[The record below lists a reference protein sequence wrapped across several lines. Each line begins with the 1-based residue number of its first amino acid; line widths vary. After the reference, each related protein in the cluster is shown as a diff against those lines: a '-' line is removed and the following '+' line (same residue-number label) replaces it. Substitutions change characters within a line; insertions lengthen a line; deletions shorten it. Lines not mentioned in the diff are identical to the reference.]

1 MSEQQTN
8 KAESNPNLPQYM
20 AEEIDRNPNG
30 ALAQAYKQSNG
41 NLHDL
46 LQIADRQGLI
56 AQLPASMQGMVQEYQ
71 KDQQKAR
78 RDEEDFQRRMT
89 VALAATVV
97 AMGAA
102 AEANAETPKYSS
114 GRQPSYLQNRSYDSM
129 SDAEKKEYLGNIA
142 GMSRDQ
148 FLAQSEEQQKQD
160 MLNAKAAAEKLTAD
174 ALAQSV
180 KINEETESGLREK
193 YAAQGLSG
201 KELDARVKAD
211 MDKYYATSSIGAV
224 LAPKLDAERAKLAEG
239 VPAGQTPPDIDPKR
253 YKEILL
259 EATEEQIKIAEKEQ
273 DPYVRAQALKNLQ
286 TMKSIYSGSMDTS
299 IAGGAI
305 DAKNQ
310 GDNRRAADDTIHVAG
325 SVLKSTEALEAAKH
339 AGPAAT
345 AKAYLASDN
354 AMNKAVGLDDKDGQ
368 VRQAG
373 DNNIEIGKQIDASV
387 AKAEVK
393 KGLADDGFGDEP
405 VAKAATPAQPVAA
418 ARAPSINVGDPPKI
432 GPNSSVLAQLGAP
445 EEAAPADPAVQMQR
459 KAPSAG
465 MGASA

>member
-71 KDQQKAR
+71 RDQQKAR
-78 RDEEDFQRRMT
+78 RDEEDFQRRMAAALAGSVFAMGEARNAEASQPQMERGYSGGYSGYSGQAVASMSYDNRLNFFEDAAKIT
-89 VALAATVV
+89 YSDYSSMSNSEREQKIAQQRDVGIEMAKKADADLAKLDANAASDTSLGATPEERLKKWDELKKAANYELSGEEFEANVKLLSPQDAIKARELRKLYLDKNGGEHMVERMKEAQDELDLYKKTGDDEHLRKSFDIYVDGVDYGLQYSKKNILQNQKQMLNAREAGTAPGSHSCERIKDEDAELKKMEALAAEKKNLT
-97 AMGAA
+97 GAA
-102 AEANAETPKYSS
+102 
-114 GRQPSYLQNRSYDSM
+114 
-129 SDAEKKEYLGNIA
+129 
-142 GMSRDQ
+142 
-148 FLAQSEEQQKQD
+148 
-160 MLNAKAAAEKLTAD
+160 
-174 ALAQSV
+174 
-180 KINEETESGLREK
+180 
-193 YAAQGLSG
+193 
-201 KELDARVKAD
+201 LDA
-211 MDKYYATSSIGAV
+211 G
-224 LAPKLDAERAKLAEG
+224 
-239 VPAGQTPPDIDPKR
+239 
-253 YKEILL
+253 
-259 EATEEQIKIAEKEQ
+259 
-273 DPYVRAQALKNLQ
+273 AQAARADSLVV
-286 TMKSIYSGSMDTS
+286 GSL
-299 IAGGAI
+299 I
-305 DAKNQ
+305 
-310 GDNRRAADDTIHVAG
+310 
-325 SVLKSTEALEAAKH
+325 
-339 AGPAAT
+339 
-345 AKAYLASDN
+345 
-354 AMNKAVGLDDKDGQ
+354 DKD
-368 VRQAG
+368 A
-373 DNNIEIGKQIDASV
+373 

-405 VAKAATPAQPVAA
+405 VAKVATPAQPVAA